1 MNAVVLTR
9 DNVLQKGAK
18 GKTVVD
24 FGCRDISIGG
34 DIKIDFFSNTARK
47 MMFSLTF
54 NTSFE
59 EMTGHR
65 MILYKRDLEG
75 ACDDNDNKK
84 FYANFKL
91 ELFFITQE
99 KMREVRKKQRELGEF
114 GDDLPLMDDGVNDDE
129 ISYSESG
136 REGREKKEK
145 VRAEVGRAICS
156 ACRNHIFDEE
166 SSISLGP
173 RELVHWACL
182 RCGKCSQL
190 LASLGGSGQCVVQ
203 GGRVVCDACQEGFW
217 PKCQE
222 CHLPVTQQNVVSFGD
237 LVWHPQCAGCQSCK
251 TLQTDLT
258 RPEFHVKKKQIYC
271 HHCAVMS
278 PLADDRIEDY
288 TLTPRQEELLFTIQ
302 DGTAARHFDEY
313 LRRTHADENVE
324 FWRDVERYK
333 VLPSAELRTRKAEEI
348 ANKYLSPTCIKPIN
362 VDASTRDKVLA
373 RVSSGDHELFD
384 EAQRAV
390 FTMLELDAYN
400 KYVSSPEY
408 QRYLEAL
415 REEPDPEGEAEM
427 HIIEV
432 VEAQLNKDEPFWG
445 TDSESERSFETPRA
459 TPRETLRETPREAPK
474 PVSVE
479 PKPVPQVKVEPESP
493 KPVVES
499 PKPEPVR
506 QVTPPP
512 PQPKEDLAP
521 VLEDLSKFS
530 INLGPKCGI
539 CSVSIGDDKHLEYKG
554 VTYHW
559 ECFRCMHCNKQL
571 GTETFFE
578 KEPSKFYCL
587 EDYNSMFAP
596 KCGTCNRQL
605 TGRHLTFLGKKYHL
619 ECLCCSNCKI
629 NLSNQKFFSID
640 GAPYCQ
646 NCVNSM
652 SM

>member
-1 MNAVVLTR
+1 
-9 DNVLQKGAK
+9 
-18 GKTVVD
+18 
-24 FGCRDISIGG
+24 
-34 DIKIDFFSNTARK
+34 
-47 MMFSLTF
+47 MFSLTF

-99 KMREVRKKQRELGEF
+99 KMREVRKRQRELGEF
-114 GDDLPLMDDGVNDDE
+114 GDDLPLMDDGINDDE

-136 REGREKKEK
+136 KEKKEK
-145 VRAEVGRAICS
+145 MRAEVGRAICS

-251 TLQTDLT
+251 TLQTDHT

-278 PLADDRIEDY
+278 PLTDDRIEDY

-348 ANKYLSPTCIKPIN
+348 ASKYLSPKCIKPIN
-362 VDASTRDKVLA
+362 VDATARDKVLT
-373 RVSSGDHELFD
+373 RVNSGDRELFD
-384 EAQRAV
+384 EAQHAV
-390 FTMLELDAYN
+390 FNLLEHDAYS
-400 KYVSSPEY
+400 KYISSPEY
-408 QRYLEAL
+408 QRYLDGTFIYGRYVTLVIDVRFVQPFVRSQTPTVKLKCTLLKLLRHSSTKTSCSGAL
-415 REEPDPEGEAEM
+415 
-427 HIIEV
+427 
-432 VEAQLNKDEPFWG
+432 
-445 TDSESERSFETPRA
+445 TPRSLSA
-459 TPRETLRETPREAPK
+459 ASRHHVPHHVRHCARFPNQCQWNPSQCLKLKLLRLP
-474 PVSVE
+474 
-479 PKPVPQVKVEPESP
+479 SP
-493 KPVVES
+493 S
-499 PKPEPVR
+499 
-506 QVTPPP
+506 Q
-512 PQPKEDLAP
+512 
-521 VLEDLSKFS
+521 
-530 INLGPKCGI
+530 
-539 CSVSIGDDKHLEYKG
+539 
-554 VTYHW
+554 
-559 ECFRCMHCNKQL
+559 
-571 GTETFFE
+571 
-578 KEPSKFYCL
+578 
-587 EDYNSMFAP
+587 
-596 KCGTCNRQL
+596 
-605 TGRHLTFLGKKYHL
+605 
-619 ECLCCSNCKI
+619 
-629 NLSNQKFFSID
+629 
-640 GAPYCQ
+640 
-646 NCVNSM
+646 
-652 SM
+652 